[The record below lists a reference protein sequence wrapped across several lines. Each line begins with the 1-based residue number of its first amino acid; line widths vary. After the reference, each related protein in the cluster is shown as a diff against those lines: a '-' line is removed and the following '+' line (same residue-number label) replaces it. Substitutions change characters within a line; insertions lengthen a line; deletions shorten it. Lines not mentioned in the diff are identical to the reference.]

1 MKMVEKVLL
10 VGNGAREHAMAKKI
24 VENENKLFSYMN
36 YENPGIADLSEKF
49 ILGNLTNF
57 EKLSMFKNIDYA
69 IVGPELPLSY
79 GITNYIEDKLGIPVA
94 SPREEVAKIETSKS
108 FARQIL
114 DTYRIEGNPYFK
126 ICETI
131 SDFESFVKENDLEI
145 AIKPDGLTGGKAVKV
160 YGDHFSSYSE
170 AEVIV
175 KQILSRD
182 ELVII
187 EQKIKGKE
195 FSLQVFTDGKNIQLM
210 PLVRDYKRAY
220 EGDKGPNTG
229 SMGSY
234 SLPDH
239 HLPFLEQNDVEKAIN
254 ILKKTIKAL
263 KEHTSIP
270 YVGVLYGQFM
280 KSEGKI
286 FLIEFNARFGDP
298 EAINVLKLLKDD
310 YNIINQSM
318 IDQSLKNVNFEN
330 KATVC
335 NYLVPKG
342 YPLNP
347 LRDRRIIINHPLKSD
362 LFYAS
367 VYRKNKAIRTTTS
380 RSLALLGVGDN
391 IVEAKKKV
399 NEDLTRIEGK
409 LYWRTD
415 IAELE

>member
-1 MKMVEKVLL
+1 MAEKVLL
-10 VGNGAREHAMAKKI
+10 IGNGAREHAMAKKI
-24 VENENKLFSYMN
+24 VENENKLFSYMA
-36 YENPGIADLSEKF
+36 YENPGIADISEKF

-57 EKLSMFKNIDYA
+57 EKLSKFENIDYA
-69 IVGPELPLSY
+69 IIGPELPLSF
-79 GITNYIEDKLGIPVA
+79 GLTNYIEDKLEIPVA
-94 SPREEVAKIETSKS
+94 SPRQEVAKIETSKS
-108 FARQIL
+108 FARNL
-114 DTYRIEGNPYFK
+114 LEKYEIEGNPVFK
-126 ICETI
+126 ICKTI
-131 SDFESFVKENDLEI
+131 SDFESFVKENGLEI

-160 YGDHFSSYSE
+160 FGDHFSSYSE
-170 AEVIV
+170 AEEIV
-175 KQILSRD
+175 KQTIAKD
-182 ELVII
+182 GLVII
-187 EQKIKGKE
+187 EKKVKGKE

-239 HLPFLEQNDVEKAIN
+239 HLPFLKQNDVEKAVD

-263 KEHTSIP
+263 KEHTNIP

-280 KSEGKI
+280 KSERNV

-310 YNIINQSM
+310 YNVINQNM
-318 IDQSLKNVNFEN
+318 IDQSLKKVNFEN

-342 YPLNP
+342 YPINP
-347 LRDRRIIINHPLKSD
+347 LKDEKITISYPLKSD

-367 VYRKNKAIRTTTS
+367 VYRENGTIRTTTS
-380 RSLALLGVGDN
+380 RSLALLGVGND
-391 IVEAKKKV
+391 IFKAKRKV
-399 NEDLTRIEGK
+399 IEDITKIKGK

-415 IAELE
+415 IGELE